1 MEQPTRRLSSRLLL
15 AANILAANL
24 AACALVVAFLKEQPV
39 YGLDKPTLA
48 WFLGPLTLLGLNV
61 LWLWRRTPPDSPR
74 TYVLSQTP
82 TGTVRIAREA
92 LEAGLRAAGEA
103 LPEITR
109 IRIVVDTT
117 QARRVF
123 VQGYFNCA
131 EGTSNLNA
139 SQRLRAALKERF
151 AEMVRLGGNA
161 TCEFELEFLGFVG
174 KLARK
179 DAEAKVT
186 LEPEPPLF
194 TGPQYPIDEEESA
207 EK

>member
-1 MEQPTRRLSSRLLL
+1 MEQQTRRVSSRLLL
-15 AANILAANL
+15 VANVLVANL
-24 AACALVVAFLKEQPV
+24 AACALVVAFFKEQPV
-39 YGLDKPTLA
+39 YGLEKPTVL
-48 WFLGPLTLLGLNV
+48 WFLGPLLLLVVNL
-61 LWLWRRTPPDSPR
+61 LWLWRRSPPDSPR
-74 TYVLSQTP
+74 TYVVSQTP
-82 TGTVRIAREA
+82 TGSVRIAREA
-92 LEAGLRAAGEA
+92 LEAGLRATGEA

-123 VQGYFNCA
+123 VHGYFNCA

-139 SQRLRAALKERF
+139 SQRLRAALTERF
-151 AEMVRLGGNA
+151 AEMVRLGDNA

-179 DAEAKVT
+179 DAEAKVA

-194 TGPQYPIDEEESA
+194 TGPQYPIDKEENA
-207 EK
+207 KQ